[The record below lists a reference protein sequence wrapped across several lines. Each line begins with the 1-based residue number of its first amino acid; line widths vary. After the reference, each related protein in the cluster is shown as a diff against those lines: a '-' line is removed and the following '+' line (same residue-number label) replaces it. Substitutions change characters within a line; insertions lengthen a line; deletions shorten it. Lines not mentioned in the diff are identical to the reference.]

1 MFSILRKVDKI
12 YIYMDVGDTKPVTI
26 NVSDVKE
33 DEGSNRGKG
42 KRRSWRIFRFDRMK
56 RETKREWIRRV
67 GDRSMEI

>member
-1 MFSILRKVDKI
+1 
-12 YIYMDVGDTKPVTI
+12 MDVGDTKPVTI

-56 RETKREWIRRV
+56 REFKEYTNDRKINNDSNVIRR
-67 GDRSMEI
+67 